1 MVDGRFSPE
10 VITGLLGVAVELLAV
25 VEGGDT
31 GVVGG
36 CLGESTF
43 GDDFFAAELSVL
55 MVLRAE
61 GALGVMG
68 FGLEDEDEDE
78 DDEAVEG
85 GDSTDCLLA
94 MMAGM
99 LRMSIFDEVWG
110 SALTMQL
117 TL

>member
-68 FGLEDEDEDE
+68 FGLEDED
-78 DDEAVEG
+78 DEAVEG

-99 LRMSIFDEVWG
+99 LRMSTFDEVWG